1 VWTSWEGV
9 EWRGDSEAG
18 QQRSSSQQNARRN
31 LIHNASTTILLNT
44 LHFHKPSAHITNPP
58 PPPHTNMQTA
68 ADVTV
73 LVSSDNSFSER
84 RINPSWTISALKAKL
99 YPITGIPVGSQQLTL
114 RLPQAPAPIN
124 IVAVDE
130 DATQLSQFLLQHS
143 IGAEIHVCTF
153 CLLYYLAPCFAPK
166 LRRPGQIPRGLR
178 VSNTRLS
185 YIAYHSRSP
194 VPMFAAPRS
203 RPTYRA
209 AVAAQSRCLEIPG
222 SPL

>member
-1 VWTSWEGV
+1 MSGEGTAKQSSVV
-9 EWRGDSEAG
+9 EFSAGSSTTQQFAAERTKESEG
-18 QQRSSSQQNARRN
+18 RN
-31 LIHNASTTILLNT
+31 FHNASTTILLN
-44 LHFHKPSAHITNPP
+44 AHSTSTNHQ
-58 PPPHTNMQTA
+58 HTSRTPLNHHANMQTA

-153 CLLYYLAPCFAPK
+153 LSTLLPQRL
-166 LRRPGQIPRGLR
+166 
-178 VSNTRLS
+178 VS
-185 YIAYHSRSP
+185 
-194 VPMFAAPRS
+194 PRS
-203 RPTYRA
+203 YAGQDTFPGFYTFR
-209 AVAAQSRCLEIPG
+209 IPDC
-222 SPL
+222 ST